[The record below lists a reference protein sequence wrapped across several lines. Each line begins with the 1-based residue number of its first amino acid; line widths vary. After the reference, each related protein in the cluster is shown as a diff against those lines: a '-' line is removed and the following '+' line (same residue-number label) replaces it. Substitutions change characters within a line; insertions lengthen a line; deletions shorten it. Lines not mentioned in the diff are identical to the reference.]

1 MSSHPHQHHHPQQQQ
16 QQQQHPRLA
25 RGRPPKSGGTTP
37 AVPDSCDVSGACDM
51 RHVQNV
57 FTEEIQLHSLYVCT
71 RCFRTHL
78 CDLGSSC
85 ALISTLEGSVCVK
98 TGLVYEA
105 LYPMARE
112 HALEPIEET
121 SLDDVNVIGAVL
133 TEVYRYLMSHAARY
147 ADVIQEVVE
156 RDRLKKQVEDSIYF
170 TFNKVFRSMQNVHRI
185 SVPIISQ
192 LFIQLI
198 IGIYSKQTKYDSCVI
213 KVSRKKREDALLKQM
228 RSEYGNAPVFG
239 PGV

>member
-1 MSSHPHQHHHPQQQQ
+1 MHAVMNHPTGTGPPRHHRMHK
-16 QQQQHPRLA
+16 
-25 RGRPPKSGGTTP
+25 KSKAAAAAAAG
-37 AVPDSCDVSGACDM
+37 ALDMCDVSGTCDM

-78 CDLGSSC
+78 CDLGSGC
-85 ALISTLEGSVCVK
+85 ALVSTLEGSVCVK

-105 LYPMARE
+105 LYPVARE
-112 HALEPIEET
+112 HLLEPIEET

-133 TEVYRYLMSHAARY
+133 AEVYRYLMSHAARY

-156 RDRLKKQVEDSIYF
+156 RDRLKKQVEENIYF
-170 TFNKVFRSMQNVHRI
+170 TFNKVFRSMQNVNRI
-185 SVPIISQ
+185 SVPVISQ
-192 LFIQLI
+192 LFTQLI

-239 PGV
+239 LGV